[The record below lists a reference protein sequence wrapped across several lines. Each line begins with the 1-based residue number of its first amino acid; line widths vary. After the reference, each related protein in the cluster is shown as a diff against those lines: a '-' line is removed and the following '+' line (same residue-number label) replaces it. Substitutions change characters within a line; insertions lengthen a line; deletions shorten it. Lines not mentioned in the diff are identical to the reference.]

1 MSKAKKREY
10 PQDMPL
16 DTIKYLQMEEHKQE
30 QHVKVA
36 KATRNVKETVISM
49 HSVMDKIAD
58 RGHQL
63 QMVED
68 QVDDLMEQS
77 QDFYHATLPGW
88 KRYALSWVPPKWW
101 FPRWCDA
108 FSCPC
113 GAGKRRRRKST
124 QLLV

>member
-16 DTIKYLQMEEHKQE
+16 DTIKYLQMEERKQQ

-36 KATRNVKETVISM
+36 TATRNVKETVINM
-49 HSVMDKIAD
+49 HSVMDKMAD
-58 RGHQL
+58 RGQQL
-63 QMVED
+63 EMVED

-77 QDFYHATLPGW
+77 QEFYHATLPGW
-88 KRYALSWVPPKWW
+88 KRYALSWVPPSWW
-101 FPRWCDA
+101 FPRRCGA
-108 FSCPC
+108 VPCPC
-113 GAGKRRRRKST
+113 GAGKGKRKSS